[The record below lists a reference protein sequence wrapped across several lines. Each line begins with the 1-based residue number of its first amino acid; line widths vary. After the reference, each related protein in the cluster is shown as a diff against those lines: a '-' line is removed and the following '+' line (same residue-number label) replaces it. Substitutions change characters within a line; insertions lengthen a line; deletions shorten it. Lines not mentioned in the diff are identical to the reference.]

1 MKMTLVISPEN
12 QVRLLKEVEAFELV
26 KEYNKFKTDQETVQ
40 CIGRDTLEFR
50 LIQVYKV
57 IRDIARASKESNES
71 NESIHSST

>member
-12 QVRLLKEVEAFELV
+12 QVRLLKEVESFELV

-40 CIGRDTLEFR
+40 RIGRDTLEAR

-57 IRDIARASKESNES
+57 IRDIRRES
-71 NESIHSST
+71 NESIHTSI

>member
-12 QVRLLKEVEAFELV
+12 QVRLLKEVESFELV

-40 CIGRDTLEFR
+40 RIGRDTLEAR
-50 LIQVYKV
+50 LVQVYKV
-57 IRDIARASKESNES
+57 IRDIRRES